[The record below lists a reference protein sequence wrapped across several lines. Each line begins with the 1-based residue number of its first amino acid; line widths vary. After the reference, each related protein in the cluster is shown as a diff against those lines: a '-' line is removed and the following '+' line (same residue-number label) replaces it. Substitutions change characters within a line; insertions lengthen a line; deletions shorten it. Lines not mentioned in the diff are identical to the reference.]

1 MARAGYGPSSS
12 FRPGHQPPVSTTHV
26 LTSGVA
32 GTIAANGS
40 GLQWATVRDLLMA
53 WVLTLPA
60 SVLLAGVLY
69 LVLRQVF

>member
-1 MARAGYGPSSS
+1 
-12 FRPGHQPPVSTTHV
+12 
-26 LTSGVA
+26 
-32 GTIAANGS
+32 
-40 GLQWATVRDLLMA
+40 VRDLLMA